1 MGSMTPF
8 LGILAAVL
16 GPIGVSKP
24 LTTARTIVVTSI
36 AGCHCQCSRLIRPE
50 HYGRCNR
57 DPSNRSIP
65 CHRSEIHRVRID
77 RGFIYSDGLISRVQR
92 AGDIAQW
99 TQNYLQAT
107 YPSLE
112 EAYQNTIGNAS
123 AVSWTSTEFGNKPI
137 MAGGEW
143 LTKPYTSTFANT
155 MLDNFDKIVTFKMI
169 K

>member
-1 MGSMTPF
+1 M
-8 LGILAAVL
+8 
-16 GPIGVSKP
+16 SK
-24 LTTARTIVVTSI
+24 
-36 AGCHCQCSRLIRPE
+36 
-50 HYGRCNR
+50 
-57 DPSNRSIP
+57 
-65 CHRSEIHRVRID
+65 
-77 RGFIYSDGLISRVQR
+77 R

-123 AVSWTSTEFGNKPI
+123 AVSWTSTEYGNKPI

-143 LTKPYTSTFANT
+143 LTKPYQSTFANT
-155 MLDNFDKIVTFKMI
+155 MLDNFDKIVIFKMI